1 MVDTVK
7 DIFEYIWP
15 MIVIVV
21 TIISLI
27 RVFYL
32 ITIGRKNFK
41 LYKELIHL
49 SFIIYILS
57 LFYIVTFQDVN
68 YGQSNFTLFKEM
80 FRYEIG
86 SPLFVK
92 NVLGNILLF
101 IPLGFY
107 ICHYLKPKNILF
119 PAIIIIISSTVIEF
133 TQLKIGRVFDVDD
146 IILNIVGGVVGYL
159 FYKTLKHLPQFT
171 KKTWFLNLISIIMVV
186 AFILYL
192 LNIYKIIKIGWLF
205 WIILK

>member
-7 DIFEYIWP
+7 NIFEYIWP

-21 TIISLI
+21 TIISSI
-27 RVFYL
+27 RISYL
-32 ITIGRKNFK
+32 IKNKFKDYK
-41 LYKELIHL
+41 LYQELIHL

-68 YGQSNFTLFKEM
+68 YGTSNFTLFKEM
-80 FRYEIG
+80 FRYEFG

-107 ICHYLKPKNILF
+107 ISYYLRSESSISTL
-119 PAIIIIISSTVIEF
+119 IITVLSSITIESP
-133 TQLKIGRVFDVDD
+133 QLVIGRVFDVDD
-146 IILNIVGGVVGYL
+146 IILNVIGGIVGYL
-159 FYKTLKHLPQFT
+159 FYKSIIHLPKFVQ
-171 KKTWFLNLISIIMVV
+171 KTWFLNIISIIIVIV
-186 AFILYL
+186 LILYL
-192 LNIYKIIKIGWLF
+192 LNIYGLIEIGWLF
-205 WIILK
+205 

>member
-7 DIFEYIWP
+7 NIFEYIWP

-21 TIISLI
+21 TIISSI
-27 RVFYL
+27 RISYL
-32 ITIGRKNFK
+32 IKNKFKDYK
-41 LYKELIHL
+41 LYQELIHL

-68 YGQSNFTLFKEM
+68 YGTSNFTLFKEM
-80 FRYEIG
+80 FRYEFG

-107 ICHYLKPKNILF
+107 ISYYLRSESSISTL
-119 PAIIIIISSTVIEF
+119 IITVLSSITIES
-133 TQLKIGRVFDVDD
+133 TQLVIGRVFDVDD
-146 IILNIVGGVVGYL
+146 IILNVVGGIIGYL
-159 FYKTLKHLPQFT
+159 FYKSLIHLPKFVQ
-171 KKTWFLNLISIIMVV
+171 KTWFLNIISIIIVIV
-186 AFILYL
+186 LILYL
-192 LNIYKIIKIGWLF
+192 LNIYGLIEIGWLF
-205 WIILK
+205 

>member
-7 DIFEYIWP
+7 NIFEYIWP

-21 TIISLI
+21 TIISSI
-27 RVFYL
+27 RISYL
-32 ITIGRKNFK
+32 IKNKFKDYK
-41 LYKELIHL
+41 LYQELIHL

-68 YGQSNFTLFKEM
+68 YGSSNFTLFKEM
-80 FRYEIG
+80 FRYEFG

-107 ICHYLKPKNILF
+107 ISYYLRSENS
-119 PAIIIIISSTVIEF
+119 ISSLIITILSSITIES
-133 TQLKIGRVFDVDD
+133 TQLVIGRVFDVDD
-146 IILNIVGGVVGYL
+146 IILNVVGGIIGYL
-159 FYKTLKHLPQFT
+159 FYKSIIHLPKFVQ
-171 KKTWFLNLISIIMVV
+171 KTWFLNIISIIIVIV
-186 AFILYL
+186 LILYL
-192 LNIYKIIKIGWLF
+192 LNIYGLIEIGWLF
-205 WIILK
+205 

>member
-205 WIILK
+205 

>member
-7 DIFEYIWP
+7 NIFEYIWP

-21 TIISLI
+21 TIISSI
-27 RVFYL
+27 RISYL
-32 ITIGRKNFK
+32 IKNKFKDYK
-41 LYKELIHL
+41 LYQELIHL

-68 YGQSNFTLFKEM
+68 YGTSNFTLFKEM
-80 FRYEIG
+80 FRYEFG

-107 ICHYLKPKNILF
+107 ISYYLRSENSISTL
-119 PAIIIIISSTVIEF
+119 IITVLSSITIES
-133 TQLKIGRVFDVDD
+133 TQLVIGRVFDVDD
-146 IILNIVGGVVGYL
+146 IILNVIGGIVGYL
-159 FYKTLKHLPQFT
+159 FYKSIIHLPKFVQ
-171 KKTWFLNLISIIMVV
+171 KTWFLNIISIIIVIV
-186 AFILYL
+186 LILYL
-192 LNIYKIIKIGWLF
+192 LNIYGLIEIGWLF
-205 WIILK
+205 

>member
-7 DIFEYIWP
+7 NIFEYIWP

-21 TIISLI
+21 TIISSI
-27 RVFYL
+27 RISYL
-32 ITIGRKNFK
+32 IKNKFKDYK
-41 LYKELIHL
+41 LYQELIHL

-68 YGQSNFTLFKEM
+68 YGSSNFTLFKEM
-80 FRYEIG
+80 FRYEFG

-107 ICHYLKPKNILF
+107 ISYYLRSENSISTLIITIL
-119 PAIIIIISSTVIEF
+119 SSITIES
-133 TQLKIGRVFDVDD
+133 TQLVIGRVFDVDD
-146 IILNIVGGVVGYL
+146 IILNVVGGIIGYL
-159 FYKTLKHLPQFT
+159 FYKSIIHLPKFVQ
-171 KKTWFLNLISIIMVV
+171 KTWFLNIISIIIVIV
-186 AFILYL
+186 LILYL
-192 LNIYKIIKIGWLF
+192 LNIYGLIEIGWLF
-205 WIILK
+205 